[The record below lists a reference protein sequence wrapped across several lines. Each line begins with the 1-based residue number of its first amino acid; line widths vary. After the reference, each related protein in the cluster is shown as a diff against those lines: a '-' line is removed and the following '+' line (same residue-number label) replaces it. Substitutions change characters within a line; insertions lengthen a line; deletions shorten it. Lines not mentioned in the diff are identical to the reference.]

1 MSRERR
7 TATRKPCAVPVRFRV
22 RTEIFA
28 PEPPERTRARSEQLW
43 AMRSTGVQEGETINI
58 SELGIYFKST
68 KHVAFG
74 EEIEVSLKLP
84 VELTGRGPEH
94 VECSARVVHVRPSID
109 GKGTS
114 GIGAAIG
121 RFAKVAR

>member
-1 MSRERR
+1 MSKERR
-7 TATRKPCAVPVRFRV
+7 TALRKPCAVPVRFRV

-28 PEPPERTRARSEQLW
+28 PEPPERTHARGEQFS
-43 AMRSTGVQEGETINI
+43 ATRSIGVQEGETINI

-68 KHVAFG
+68 KQVAFG

-94 VECSARVVHVRPSID
+94 VRCSARVVHVKPSID

-114 GIGAAIG
+114 VIGAAIG
-121 RFAKVAR
+121 RFAKIAC

>member
-1 MSRERR
+1 MSKERR
-7 TATRKPCAVPVRFRV
+7 TALRTPCAVPVRFRV

-28 PEPPERTRARSEQLW
+28 PEPPERTHARGEQFS
-43 AMRSTGVQEGETINI
+43 ATRSIGVQEGETINI

-68 KHVAFG
+68 KQVAFG

-94 VECSARVVHVRPSID
+94 VRCSARVVHVKPSID

-114 GIGAAIG
+114 VIGAAIG
-121 RFAKVAR
+121 RFAKIAC